1 MTLHAR
7 KALLK
12 NTRVCLIGPR
22 DLTTLIGKLDR
33 IERFRSSGKI
43 AQVATVGSTLKLL
56 DLEADSIAELTLVAN
71 SQSSHE
77 THEVSIFS
85 PLGSALLGAV
95 SGEVISLQNFARGC
109 RYLVLS
115 VADSDARVD

>member
-33 IERFRSSGKI
+33 IERYRANGKI
-43 AQVATVGSTLKLL
+43 TQVATVGSTLKLL
-56 DLEADSIAELTLVAN
+56 DLEADSVAELTLVAN

-77 THEVSIFS
+77 AHEVSIFS
-85 PLGSALLGAV
+85 PLGSVLLGAV
-95 SGEVISLQNFARGC
+95 SGEVISLQNYARGC

-115 VADSDARVD
+115 VMDSDAEAD